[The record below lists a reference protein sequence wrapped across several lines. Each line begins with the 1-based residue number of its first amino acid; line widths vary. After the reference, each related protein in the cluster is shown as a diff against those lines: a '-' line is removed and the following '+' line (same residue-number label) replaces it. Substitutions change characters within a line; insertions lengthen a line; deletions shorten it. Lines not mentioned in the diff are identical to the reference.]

1 MTGKVDVSLN
11 CEVKIAWFVIMTMG
25 VLNASFSISHCAY
38 DLFCTLHRVDG
49 KSMEFCDIMMLV

>member
-11 CEVKIAWFVIMTMG
+11 CEAKIARFAIMTMG

-38 DLFCTLHRVDG
+38 DLFCTLQRVDG
-49 KSMEFCDIMMLV
+49 KSMELCGIMMLV